1 MISEAKVVKKE
12 GLAEEEEEEE
22 EEGGVVVVE
31 VKESEEE
38 GSTKGVSRAGLGLR
52 GQGTPRIVEMRS
64 TS

>member
-22 EEGGVVVVE
+22 GGVVVVVE
-31 VKESEEE
+31 VEESEEE